1 MRVLVTGASGFVG
14 NWVVAELLA
23 RGHEVRALVRPGSEK
38 KLKDRDRVEVVPGD
52 VLDEAAVTRAVMGE
66 DAVVHLVG
74 IIREFPRRGISFER
88 LHVEATHKVVDA
100 ARTAKVKRYLQ
111 MSALG
116 ARPAPADAYHTSNFR
131 ADEYVRASGL
141 TYTIFRP
148 SVIYG
153 PGDQSLNLFVR
164 QIKAHR
170 LFPVI
175 GDGLY
180 RMQPVAVW
188 TVAQAM
194 ALALELPHTQNRV
207 YEVGGPQPLTFDEL
221 IKSLAFEVR
230 RRIKLVHLPVGP
242 VRLAAFLLGRFA
254 WFPLTSGQLRMLLE
268 GNTCDPAPFYQDFGL
283 PPIPFK
289 DGLIRYLA

>member
-23 RGHEVRALVRPGSEK
+23 RGHEVRCLVRPGSEG
-38 KLKDRDRVEVVPGD
+38 KLKAADRVAVFLGD
-52 VLDEAAVTRAVMGE
+52 VLDEAAVKQAVQGCA
-66 DAVVHLVG
+66 AVVHLVG
-74 IIREFPRRGISFER
+74 IIREFPWRGITFER
-88 LHVEATHKVVDA
+88 LHVEATKNVVDA
-100 ARTAKVKRYLQ
+100 ARAAGVKRYLH

-116 ARPAPADAYHTSNFR
+116 ARPKPADPYHTTNFR
-131 ADEYVRASGL
+131 ADGSVMASGL

-153 PGDQSLNLFVR
+153 PEDESLNLFVR

-188 TVAQAM
+188 TVAQAF
-194 ALALELPHTQNRV
+194 ALSMELPRTENRV
-207 YEVGGPQPLTFDEL
+207 YEVGGPEPLTFDEI

-230 RRIKLVHLPVGP
+230 RRIRMVHLPVRP
-242 VRLAAFLLGRFA
+242 FSLAAFILGRFA

-268 GNTCDPAPFYQDFGL
+268 GNTCDPTPFYQDFGL
-283 PPIPFK
+283 KPISFK